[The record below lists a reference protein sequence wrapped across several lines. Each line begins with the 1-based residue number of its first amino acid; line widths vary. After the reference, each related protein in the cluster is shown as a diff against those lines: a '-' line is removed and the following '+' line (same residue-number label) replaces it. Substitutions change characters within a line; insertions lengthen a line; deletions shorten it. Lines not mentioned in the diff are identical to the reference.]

1 MAPLKRAA
9 AGDRRKEA
17 AVVAAGDSQMGLETV
32 CGTVVAVAKDRKAGE
47 VVDHDVNE
55 KWQP

>member
-1 MAPLKRAA
+1 VAPLKRAA

-55 KWQP
+55 K